1 MEGAPWL
8 GQHWLELLNAIGVVG
23 GLVFTASSLRSE
35 TVTRRVGNL
44 LTITRNHR
52 ELWTELYRRPELARV
67 LDVSADLSKQPVTPE
82 EEIFVNLVVLQISS
96 VFEALK
102 SGLVIK
108 QEGLRRDVW
117 WFISLPIPKAV
128 WEKGKVLQNDDFV
141 AYVEACRDW
150 K

>member
-1 MEGAPWL
+1 MSIHGSGRGWTFHYQPL
-8 GQHWLELLNAIGVVG
+8 TINQLLELSYPLEQFGW
-23 GLVFTASSLRSE
+23 SR
-35 TVTRRVGNL
+35 
-44 LTITRNHR
+44 H
-52 ELWTELYRRPELARV
+52 
-67 LDVSADLSKQPVTPE
+67 TPE

-102 SGLVIK
+102 TGLVIK

-128 WEKGKVLQNDDFV
+128 WEKGTVLQNDDFA
-141 AYVEACRDW
+141 AYVEACRNW